1 MLLSGVG
8 GFRTAIC
15 SDGFRGDSKAQ
26 HQADRGEHGAQPQP
40 GCSSREARAEAAA
53 RPAARAP
60 VPPPAGLCFCGL
72 VSLAA
77 PRMAQSEGRAHVE
90 SCRAVS
96 HRRSTRSLKR
106 GLFPCSGV
114 TVVVRAGRP
123 GCTTVLEHAKE
134 LAKVRSDLQEKN
146 PCTSAYEVRTSTGAG
161 SALGTAFVLRWLCRR
176 RLISRA

>member
-1 MLLSGVG
+1 MRRR
-8 GFRTAIC
+8 GFQCASAAQSAQMVSEVVRKPTIKQIAENMGR
-15 SDGFRGDSKAQ
+15 SRNAVAHHVKQGPKRLRG
-26 HQADRGEHGAQPQP
+26 
-40 GCSSREARAEAAA
+40 
-53 RPAARAP
+53 RPLELPCLPRS
-60 VPPPAGLCFCGL
+60 VFVF

-123 GCTTVLEHAKE
+123 GCTTRLEHAKQ
-134 LAKVRSDLQEKN
+134 LTKVLLDLQETN
-146 PCTSAYEVRTSTGAG
+146 PCTSAYEVRTGTKAG

>member
-1 MLLSGVG
+1 MPVGSADSAQSARMVSQVIRKPTIKQIAENMGRGRNQVAHHAKQGPKLL
-8 GFRTAIC
+8 
-15 SDGFRGDSKAQ
+15 RG
-26 HQADRGEHGAQPQP
+26 
-40 GCSSREARAEAAA
+40 
-53 RPAARAP
+53 RPLELP
-60 VPPPAGLCFCGL
+60 CLPPRSVFVF